1 MKKLFFLVCIVLL
14 LASCNSDTYKEGTV
28 DTEIPI
34 KVVNVDSTNIR
45 YFVET
50 SSKFFVLNKKKEVEL
65 VINKKTDG
73 VFSVIMGIIL
83 CLFCFLI
90 LALLLRD

>member
-65 VINKKTDG
+65 VIKRKQME
-73 VFSVIMGIIL
+73 FFQL
-83 CLFCFLI
+83 
-90 LALLLRD
+90 